1 MSINVIDQINTTD
14 VLDFSNMFK
23 DCTNLEAVPSI
34 DMLENDV
41 LVWTCPDGR
50 YYTYQGQYIYGE
62 EGVGPD
68 KRKTAD
74 SVEVLT
80 SEDMYYKIIT
90 KKYPEFFI

>member
-1 MSINVIDQINTTD
+1 MNVMDQIIETD

-34 DMLENDV
+34 DMIENEV

-62 EGVGPD
+62 EGVGPE

-74 SVEVLT
+74 SVDVIGP
-80 SEDMYYKIIT
+80 EDSNYIIIT
-90 KKYPEFFI
+90 KKYPELFI